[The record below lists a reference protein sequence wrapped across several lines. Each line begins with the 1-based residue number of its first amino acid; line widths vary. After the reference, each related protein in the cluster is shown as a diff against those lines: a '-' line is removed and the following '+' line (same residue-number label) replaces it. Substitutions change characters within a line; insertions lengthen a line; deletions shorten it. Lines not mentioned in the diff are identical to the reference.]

1 MTKCKNHLY
10 CIGYIIMLIPR
21 SPSIHKAITA
31 NLIDHYLYALLGK
44 IELHLLLLDCIMH
57 TLIIMCVLFIVNNI
71 IF

>member
-1 MTKCKNHLY
+1 MNKCKNHLY

-44 IELHLLLLDCIMH
+44 IELHLLLLDCTYLCTH
-57 TLIIMCVLFIVNNI
+57 
-71 IF
+71 